1 MVPKLFPSMRNTLIG
16 RRILLFPQG
25 NANGQPNDMVS
36 VYLDY
41 ANPKTA
47 PEGWHACAQFCLAI
61 SNPADPTVNT
71 SSRTSIALCPEIVV
85 ANDQTHTTD
94 SLPKNAIGDSR
105 DSLISRNCI
114 RLTHK
119 LARPEQQS
127 RMTRLKSPPLSGC

>member
-1 MVPKLFPSMRNTLIG
+1 MVTLVHPFMRKKLIR

-71 SSRTSIALCPEIVV
+71 SSRTYIALCSTE
-85 ANDQTHTTD
+85 
-94 SLPKNAIGDSR
+94 
-105 DSLISRNCI
+105 
-114 RLTHK
+114 
-119 LARPEQQS
+119 
-127 RMTRLKSPPLSGC
+127 

>member
-1 MVPKLFPSMRNTLIG
+1 MPGALAAGQVADG
-16 RRILLFPQG
+16 ARRILLFPQG

-71 SSRTSIALCPEIVV
+71 SSRMSYF
-85 ANDQTHTTD
+85 QY
-94 SLPKNAIGDSR
+94 
-105 DSLISRNCI
+105 
-114 RLTHK
+114 
-119 LARPEQQS
+119 
-127 RMTRLKSPPLSGC
+127 PP

>member
-1 MVPKLFPSMRNTLIG
+1 MVSLDLHGPAAAPSRRTPLILF

-61 SNPADPTVNT
+61 SNPWDPTIH
-71 SSRTSIALCPEIVV
+71 SCSRKFVV
-85 ANDQTHTTD
+85 H
-94 SLPKNAIGDSR
+94 
-105 DSLISRNCI
+105 
-114 RLTHK
+114 
-119 LARPEQQS
+119 
-127 RMTRLKSPPLSGC
+127 

>member
-1 MVPKLFPSMRNTLIG
+1 MVRATRTCGKRWNTSLTS

-61 SNPADPTVNT
+61 SNPLDPTIQT
-71 SSRTSIALCPEIVV
+71 SSRELERKERRQWANV
-85 ANDQTHTTD
+85 AQ
-94 SLPKNAIGDSR
+94 G
-105 DSLISRNCI
+105 
-114 RLTHK
+114 
-119 LARPEQQS
+119 
-127 RMTRLKSPPLSGC
+127 

>member
-1 MVPKLFPSMRNTLIG
+1 MLIFSF

-61 SNPADPTVNT
+61 SNPWDPTIH
-71 SSRTSIALCPEIVV
+71 SCSRELLC
-85 ANDQTHTTD
+85 AGMRHCH
-94 SLPKNAIGDSR
+94 L
-105 DSLISRNCI
+105 
-114 RLTHK
+114 
-119 LARPEQQS
+119 
-127 RMTRLKSPPLSGC
+127 

>member
-1 MVPKLFPSMRNTLIG
+1 MCLLSDAHALIHYTS

-61 SNPADPTVNT
+61 SNPWDPTVHT
-71 SSRTSIALCPEIVV
+71 SSRESWC
-85 ANDQTHTTD
+85 
-94 SLPKNAIGDSR
+94 
-105 DSLISRNCI
+105 
-114 RLTHK
+114 
-119 LARPEQQS
+119 
-127 RMTRLKSPPLSGC
+127 

>member
-1 MVPKLFPSMRNTLIG
+1 MVRVVEPLPREATASLTS

-61 SNPADPTVNT
+61 SNPNDPTIQT
-71 SSRTSIALCPEIVV
+71 SSRELQCER
-85 ANDQTHTTD
+85 
-94 SLPKNAIGDSR
+94 KEGR
-105 DSLISRNCI
+105 DR
-114 RLTHK
+114 
-119 LARPEQQS
+119 E
-127 RMTRLKSPPLSGC
+127 